1 MASILVLDDVMD
13 AAILVQR
20 ILEKKGH
27 VVHVF
32 SDEDQSLVFVRE
44 NRVDLAIVDMK
55 LRKMEGIEVMA
66 EIKKLRPEIQV
77 ILMTGFPTRE
87 SAAKAMK
94 LGAFAYCIKPVDKE
108 DLEKTVARAL
118 ADTR

>member
-13 AAILVQR
+13 AAVLVQR

-27 VVHVF
+27 EVHVF

-44 NRVDLAIVDMK
+44 NRVDLAIIDMK
-55 LRKMEGIEVMA
+55 LRKMEGIEVMS
-66 EIKKLRPEIQV
+66 EMKKLRPEIRV

-87 SAAKAMK
+87 SAAEAMK
-94 LGAFAYCIKPVDKE
+94 LGAFAYSIKPVDKE
-108 DLEKTVARAL
+108 ELEKTVARAL
-118 ADTR
+118 ADNL